1 MCSVLC
7 VHMDPRVQARRVD
20 SGFKAKL
27 LAIINK
33 QQSFAKV
40 EGGEDLTWGG
50 GGGGGGAGGK
60 CPSLSSL
67 YNASHS
73 APLYHVVLLVKCR
86 RLHCYY
92 TRRCTYIHTYS
103 LLCSPIHMALM
114 THRDTCCQQSDATN
128 QC

>member
-27 LAIINK
+27 LAIIIIINK

-50 GGGGGGAGGK
+50 GGLGASAPPFPP
-60 CPSLSSL
+60 CTTLVILPHSIMWYCLSS
-67 YNASHS
+67 AED
-73 APLYHVVLLVKCR
+73 
-86 RLHCYY
+86 Y
-92 TRRCTYIHTYS
+92 TAIIHIDVHTYIHTYS